1 MKHILKPAL
10 ALFIITAIAT
20 ALLGLARDFTLEP
33 IKTQHKKTQEKAM
46 KEVLPSA
53 SVFNDISAAQNE
65 NIFSSGSINR
75 IFEGVANGQ
84 TVGYVVEL
92 SPVGY
97 SGAINMMVGISN
109 TQNRITGMRVLKHS
123 ETPGLG
129 ALAVKEKFYS
139 RFNNKKLVTLNVVKI
154 PTGAENEIEA
164 ITASTITTRAV
175 TNAVNEAIEW
185 YLKEELK

>member
-1 MKHILKPAL
+1 MKHIIKPAL
-10 ALFIITAIAT
+10 SLFIITAITT
-20 ALLGLARDFTLEP
+20 ALLGIARNYTLEP
-33 IKTQHKKTQEKAM
+33 IEAQHRKTQEKAM

-53 SVFNDISAAQNE
+53 SVFREIPAQN
-65 NIFSSGSINR
+65 FGSIDR
-75 IFEGVANGQ
+75 IYEGTADGKA
-84 TVGYVVEL
+84 VGYVVEL

-97 SGAINMMVGISN
+97 SGHINMMVGISN

-175 TNAVNEAIEW
+175 TNAVNEAVEW
-185 YLKEELK
+185 YLKEGSK

>member
-1 MKHILKPAL
+1 MKHIIKPAL
-10 ALFIITAIAT
+10 ALFIITAITT
-20 ALLGLARDFTLEP
+20 ALLGIARDYTLEP
-33 IKTQHKKTQEKAM
+33 IKAQHRKTQEKAM

-53 SVFNDISAAQNE
+53 SAFKEIPVQK
-65 NIFSSGSINR
+65 SGSIDR
-75 IFEGVANGQ
+75 IYEGTANGQ
-84 TVGYVVEL
+84 ITGYVVEL

-97 SGAINMMVGISN
+97 SGAINMMVGISE
-109 TQNRITGMRVLKHS
+109 TENRIKGMRVLKHS

-139 RFNNKKLVTLNVVKI
+139 RYNNKRLVPLNVVKI

-185 YLKEELK
+185 YLKEGSK